1 MKKRLFL
8 NLVMVVIVAGLFFT
22 ISCAEKAVVSN
33 PAEAPKKVQ
42 STVEN
47 NGPSAEEIAR
57 QKAAN
62 EARIKEQELKEAA
75 ARKKAA
81 AARKKAAA
89 MGRFV
94 NQDIHFAFDSAQLT
108 PMAQMLLK
116 EKAQWLEDNIS
127 VNVRVE
133 GNCDERGTTEYN
145 LALGEKRAIAVK
157 NFLVDL
163 GISGSRLTTISYGEE
178 NPLDPAHNEA
188 AWAKN
193 RRVHFTIQ

>member
-22 ISCAEKAVVSN
+22 VSCAKKAVVSN
-33 PAEAPKKVQ
+33 PAQATSEKVQ
-42 STVEN
+42 SVVKNNN
-47 NGPSAEEIAR
+47 NGLSAEEIAR

-81 AARKKAAA
+81 A

-94 NQDIHFAFDSAQLT
+94 NQDIHFAFDSAELT
-108 PMAQMLLK
+108 PMSQMLLK
-116 EKAQWLEDNIS
+116 EKAQWLEDNMS
-127 VNVRVE
+127 VNVRIE

-145 LALGEKRAIAVK
+145 LALGERRAMSVK
-157 NFLVDL
+157 NYLVDL

-178 NPLDPAHNEA
+178 KPLDPAHNEA

>member
-1 MKKRLFL
+1 MRKRLFL
-8 NLVMVVIVAGLFFT
+8 NLVMVGLVAGLFFT
-22 ISCAEKAVVSN
+22 VSCAQKAVIST
-33 PAEAPKKVQ
+33 PAETQVEKTQ
-42 STVEN
+42 TVKN
-47 NGPSAEEIAR
+47 NGLNNGLSAEEIAR

-75 ARKKAA
+75 AK
-81 AARKKAAA
+81 KKAAA

-108 PMAQMLLK
+108 PMAQVLLK
-116 EKAQWLEDNIS
+116 EKAQWLEDNMA
-127 VNVRVE
+127 VDVRIE

-145 LALGEKRAIAVK
+145 LALGERRALSVK

-178 NPLDPAHNEA
+178 KPLDPEHNEI

-193 RRVHFTIQ
+193 RRVHFTIIQ

>member
-1 MKKRLFL
+1 MKRGLFL

-22 ISCAEKAVVSN
+22 VSCAKKAVVSN
-33 PAEAPKKVQ
+33 PAEAPVKKVQ
-42 STVEN
+42 SVVNNNN
-47 NGPSAEEIAR
+47 NGMSAEEIAR

-81 AARKKAAA
+81 A

-94 NQDIHFAFDSAQLT
+94 NQDIHFAFDSAELT
-108 PMAQMLLK
+108 PMSQMLLK
-116 EKAQWLEDNIS
+116 EKAQWLEDNMS
-127 VNVRVE
+127 VDVRVE

-145 LALGEKRAIAVK
+145 LALGEKRAMSVK

-163 GISGSRLTTISYGEE
+163 GISGSRLTTVSYGEE
-178 NPLDPAHNEA
+178 KPLDPGHNEA

>member
-1 MKKRLFL
+1 MRKRLFL

-22 ISCAEKAVVSN
+22 VSCAKKAVVSN
-33 PAEAPKKVQ
+33 PAGTSAEKVQ
-42 STVEN
+42 STVNNN
-47 NGPSAEEIAR
+47 NGMSAEEIAK

-62 EARIKEQELKEAA
+62 EARIKEQELKE
-75 ARKKAA
+75 A

-108 PMAQMLLK
+108 PMSQMLLK
-116 EKAQWLEDNIS
+116 EKAQWLEDNMS
-127 VNVRVE
+127 VDVRVE

-145 LALGEKRAIAVK
+145 LALGEKRAMSVK

-178 NPLDPAHNEA
+178 KPLDPAHNEA
-188 AWAKN
+188 AWARN

>member
-1 MKKRLFL
+1 MRKRLFL

-22 ISCAEKAVVSN
+22 VSCAKKAVVST
-33 PAEAPKKVQ
+33 PAQTPVQKVQ
-42 STVEN
+42 PVVNNNN
-47 NGPSAEEIAR
+47 NGMSAEEIAR

-62 EARIKEQELKEAA
+62 EAQIKEQELKE
-75 ARKKAA
+75 A

-108 PMAQMLLK
+108 PMSQMLLK
-116 EKAQWLEDNIS
+116 EKAQWLEDNMS
-127 VNVRVE
+127 VDVRVE

-145 LALGEKRAIAVK
+145 LALGERRAMSVK
-157 NFLVDL
+157 NYLVDL

-178 NPLDPAHNEA
+178 KPLDPAHNEA

>member
-22 ISCAEKAVVSN
+22 ISCAQKAVVSN
-33 PAEAPKKVQ
+33 PAEAPVKTVQ
-42 STVEN
+42 PNN

-62 EARIKEQELKEAA
+62 EARIKEQELKEDA
-75 ARKKAA
+75 ARKEA

-89 MGRFV
+89 MERFV
-94 NQDIHFAFDSAQLT
+94 NQDIHFAFDSAELT
-108 PMAQMLLK
+108 PMSQMLLK
-116 EKAQWLEDNIS
+116 EKAQWLEDNMS

-145 LALGEKRAIAVK
+145 LALGEKRAMSVK

-163 GISGSRLTTISYGEE
+163 GISSSRLTTISYGEE
-178 NPLDPAHNEA
+178 KPLDPGHNKA

-193 RRVHFTIQ
+193 RRVHFTIK

>member
-1 MKKRLFL
+1 MRKRLFL

-22 ISCAEKAVVSN
+22 VSCAKKAVVSN
-33 PAEAPKKVQ
+33 PAQTPAQKVQ
-42 STVEN
+42 PVVNN
-47 NGPSAEEIAR
+47 NGMSAEEIAR

-81 AARKKAAA
+81 A

-108 PMAQMLLK
+108 PMSQMLLK
-116 EKAQWLEDNIS
+116 EKAQWLEDNMS
-127 VNVRVE
+127 VDVRIE

-145 LALGEKRAIAVK
+145 LALGERRAMSVK
-157 NFLVDL
+157 NYLVDL

-178 NPLDPAHNEA
+178 KPLDPAHNEA